1 MIRFEH
7 VHFQYADADAGV
19 SDVCLHVRRGE
30 CVVLT
35 GLSGNG
41 KTTLTRLVNGLAP
54 AFYAGRLSGSVK
66 LDGKDLRAE
75 PLWARGRLV
84 GSVFQDPKSQFFSSQ
99 MAGEVAFACENY
111 GLSHAEI
118 VARTDAAIRRFQL
131 ESLRKRPLDV
141 LSSGEKQR
149 AAVASVCAMD
159 PPVYV
164 CDEPTANLDE
174 QGVCELRDALLRLKR
189 AGRTLLIAEH
199 RLAWL
204 MGLADRFVYI
214 REGRLLWEKTP
225 EEMLIMREEE
235 LEKLQ
240 LRSARQMEKT
250 DLPLPGGNGEPAV
263 FAEGLTCRRGG
274 QRIWEDLR
282 FAAWPGQVT
291 AIAGRNGAGK
301 TTLAKILAG
310 LERPSGGEI
319 RLRGRRASPAQ
330 RRRRCWY
337 SSNDTGTQFF
347 TPSVTEEL
355 LLGLPRTEE
364 VLESAR
370 ELLKRFSLYAHKD
383 AHPATLSGGQRQRLS
398 IACGLIS
405 GREILIL
412 DEPTSGLDGGNMRI
426 IAQALRAEADR
437 GRAVLV
443 ITHDEELIRACCD
456 SRWELERAL

>member
-7 VHFQYADADAGV
+7 VHFQYAGSDAGV
-19 SDVCLHVRRGE
+19 ADVCLHVRKGE
-30 CVVLT
+30 CVALT
-35 GLSGNG
+35 GPSGNG

-54 AFYAGRLSGSVK
+54 AFYAGRLSGVVEIA
-66 LDGKDLRAE
+66 GKDRSKE
-75 PLWARGRLV
+75 PLWERGKLV
-84 GSVFQDPKSQFFSSQ
+84 GSVFQDPKSQFFSAQ

-111 GLSHAEI
+111 GLPHAEI
-118 VARTDAAIRRFQL
+118 VCRTDAAIRRFQL
-131 ESLRKRPLDV
+131 DGFKSRCLDA
-141 LSSGEKQR
+141 LSCGEKQR
-149 AAVASVCAMD
+149 TAVASVYAMH
-159 PPVYV
+159 PPVFV

-174 QGVCELRDALLRLKR
+174 QSVCELRDALLRLKR
-189 AGRTLLIAEH
+189 EGRTLLIAEH

-204 MGLADRFVYI
+204 MGVADRFVYI
-214 REGRLLWEKTP
+214 REGRLWWEKTP

-310 LERPSGGEI
+310 LERPSRGEI
-319 RLRGRRASPAQ
+319 RIHGRKASPAQ
-330 RRRRCWY
+330 RRKHCWY
-337 SSNDTGTQFF
+337 SANDTGTQFF
-347 TPSVTEEL
+347 TNSVSEEL
-355 LLGLPRTEE
+355 LLGLPRTQA
-364 VLESAR
+364 VLDRAR
-370 ELLKRFSLYAHKD
+370 ALLRRFALYAYKD
-383 AHPATLSGGQRQRLS
+383 AHPAILSGGQKQRLA

-405 GREILIL
+405 GREILLL

-426 IAQALRAEADR
+426 IADALRAEADH
-437 GRAVLV
+437 GKTVLV
-443 ITHDEELIRACCD
+443 ITHDGELIRACCD
-456 SRWELERAL
+456 SQWKLE